1 MLTLHH
7 LACNT
12 AVCWHNS
19 GSTAH
24 NKLTSLRNTGSGR
37 VTAAWLGPGHREPSL
52 HTEGAARDMPS
63 NAGSQTIVDRIT
75 VALVPKASEGL
86 QHLTATTGLSK
97 TDVVNRAITLY
108 EYIDSQLADGR
119 DLILRDPRTGETQ
132 IIRLL

>member
-1 MLTLHH
+1 MLILHH
-7 LACNT
+7 LACNR

-19 GSTAH
+19 SRAAH
-24 NKLTSLRNTGSGR
+24 NKVMSLRNRGGGEPGSR
-37 VTAAWLGPGHREPSL
+37 
-52 HTEGAARDMPS
+52 TEGAARDMS
-63 NAGSQTIVDRIT
+63 GNAGSQTIVDRIT

-119 DLILRDPRTGETQ
+119 DLILRDAKTGETQ